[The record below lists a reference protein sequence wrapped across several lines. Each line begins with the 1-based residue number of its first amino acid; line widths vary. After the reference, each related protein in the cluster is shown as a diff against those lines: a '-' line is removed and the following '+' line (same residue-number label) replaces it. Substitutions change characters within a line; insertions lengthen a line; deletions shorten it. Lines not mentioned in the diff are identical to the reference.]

1 MQNVCSK
8 CVFALDEKVGCV
20 NSLINTQSQIQNL
33 NHVKKLLNSCN
44 FNNELNLEKAEAIKA
59 LVEVYE
65 GTNIN
70 KASHYQGKIECI
82 DYIEDKL
89 GKEKTEGFCIGN
101 VIKYISR
108 YEKKN
113 GTEDLKK
120 ALYYLKKAIKIREEG
135 EKIE

>member
-1 MQNVCSK
+1 MK
-8 CVFALDEKVGCV
+8 KH
-20 NSLINTQSQIQNL
+20 NL
-33 NHVKKLLNSCN
+33 NKMP
-44 FNNELNLEKAEAIKA
+44 
-59 LVEVYE
+59 
-65 GTNIN
+65 
-70 KASHYQGKIECI
+70 HYQGEIECI